1 MLINPILRI
10 KKHRLMY
17 MYTTPGTHLHL
28 AKFCLK
34 LVSDDA
40 DMLKQI

>member
-1 MLINPILRI
+1 MLINPILHI
-10 KKHRLMY
+10 KKLRLMY

-34 LVSDDA
+34 LVPGDA
-40 DMLKQI
+40 DMLMQI